1 MGTGFCGGWIS
12 DQMFIFHWETGG
24 GMKYGICNIFC
35 YVFQMGKEVYHV
47 RENEMERLYRDAR

>member
-35 YVFQMGKEVYHV
+35 YVFQMGKEVNHV
-47 RENEMERLYRDAR
+47 RGNEMGRL